1 MEEFARYILNED
13 DLISKIEIIYF
24 LAPKL
29 GINFDKAIIFKT
41 EIARMFLKYTKANV
55 DHNLVL
61 TACLL
66 CNCKKV
72 DDAQKIG
79 KLRTYAKEGAEHLA
93 KLGFD
98 ERFQRIC
105 EGVNR
110 YSGLN
115 PREEESDILELADN
129 FGGMLMDRPERIG
142 FNPDEAMVL
151 IQYRN
156 LKNEYNRFLDVFKSF
171 VETMEKIELHGAVN
185 TTAFARL
192 QKLMRE
198 SKTITEF
205 AKKIALEYSPT
216 IDEKLDALEGIAIQ
230 SSKTGNRSLFTQES
244 EEKILKHIKKANL

>member
-29 GINFDKAIIFKT
+29 GINFDKTIVFKT
-41 EIARMFLKYTKANV
+41 EIARIFLKYTKVKV

-72 DDAQKIG
+72 DDAQKMG
-79 KLRTYAKEGAEHLA
+79 KLRSYAKEGAEHLA

-98 ERFQRIC
+98 ERFCKIC

-110 YSGLN
+110 YSGVK
-115 PREEESDILELADN
+115 PREAESDIIELIDN
-129 FGGMLMDRPERIG
+129 FGGMLIDRPERVG
-142 FNPDEAMVL
+142 LNPDEAMVL
-151 IQYRN
+151 IEYRN
-156 LKNEYNRFLDVFKSF
+156 LKSEYNRYMESFKDF
-171 VETMEKIELHGAVN
+171 VNAMEKVEIHGTVN

-205 AKKIALEYSPT
+205 AKKIAFEYSPSV
-216 IDEKLDALEGIAIQ
+216 DEKLEELEGIKIEHKQQTSRA
-230 SSKTGNRSLFTQES
+230 LFTDES
-244 EEKILKHIKKANL
+244 KEKILKNIEE